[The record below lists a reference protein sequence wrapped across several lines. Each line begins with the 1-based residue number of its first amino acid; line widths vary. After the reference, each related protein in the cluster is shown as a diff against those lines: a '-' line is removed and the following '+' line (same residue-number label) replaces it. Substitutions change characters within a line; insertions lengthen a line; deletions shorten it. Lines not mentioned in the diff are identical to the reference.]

1 MTNLGTGHDELVERP
16 QGKPVP
22 LARDALLSPLVR
34 SRSIFEQ
41 ASELLENE
49 FVQLGQAPTEA
60 LSICSLALVGGLSFS
75 GTQERKARRALGR
88 CKPDGIDRR
97 QCVADAM
104 PMVSLV
110 FRDPQTAG
118 CRSESKALP
127 ARVDSKCMTQNKVI
141 GMLLR

>member
-1 MTNLGTGHDELVERP
+1 MP
-16 QGKPVP
+16 S
-22 LARDALLSPLVR
+22 SPLWSGLGVFSNR
-34 SRSIFEQ
+34 HRNFSKTSLFNWGRHQRKPSRS
-41 ASELLENE
+41 AHLLW
-49 FVQLGQAPTEA
+49 L
-60 LSICSLALVGGLSFS
+60 GGLSFS

-104 PMVSLV
+104 PIVSLV